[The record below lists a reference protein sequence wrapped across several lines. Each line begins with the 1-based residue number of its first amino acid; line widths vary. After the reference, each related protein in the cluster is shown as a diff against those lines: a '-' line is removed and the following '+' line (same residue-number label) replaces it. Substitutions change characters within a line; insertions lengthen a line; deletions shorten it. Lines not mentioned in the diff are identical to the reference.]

1 MIIFLQNKSFFLVP
15 RKDQCPVRQ
24 LKVKK
29 KPRQTKGKARRACQA
44 MRKPMPN
51 KAKANERKQKPKTT
65 RESQTKKWP
74 TLYKPRQK

>member
-51 KAKANERKQKPKTT
+51 KVNKD
-65 RESQTKKWP
+65 
-74 TLYKPRQK
+74 